1 MKTTVTMTAALVLLV
16 SMTAFAAAAE
26 VDVTK
31 LPGYVNL
38 SEIKIPAGA
47 ETLQEIDLGP
57 DLLAAAFKSDELTP
71 GDARTMAEALEMV
84 KSVRLISFAIAGE
97 SAVAARAQVD
107 VLQKKLEGGNWKR
120 VVMMRDK
127 EEYVV
132 VSVLHGPNYIQG
144 LMVMAVEPDEATFVN
159 VVGEL
164 NLSTMAQLAGDLHSK
179 EMEAVLKN
187 LESGGGK

>member
-1 MKTTVTMTAALVLLV
+1 MKTTVTMIAALMLLV
-16 SMTAFAAAAE
+16 SMTAFVAATE

-38 SEIKIPAGA
+38 NEIKIPAGA

-57 DLLAAAFKSDELTP
+57 DLLAAAFKSDEMTA

-84 KSVRLISFAIAGE
+84 KSVRLISFAIEGE
-97 SAVAARAQVD
+97 SAVAARDQVD
-107 VLQKKLEGGNWKR
+107 SLQKKLESGSWKR

-132 VSVLHGPNYIQG
+132 VSVLHGPSYIQG
-144 LMVMAVEPDEATFVN
+144 LMVMAVELDEATFVN
-159 VVGEL
+159 IVGEL
-164 NLSTMAQLAGDLHSK
+164 NLSTMAQLAGELHSK

-187 LESGGGK
+187 LETGGGK

>member
-1 MKTTVTMTAALVLLV
+1 MKTTVTTIAALMLLV
-16 SMTAFAAAAE
+16 SIAAAQ
-26 VDVTK
+26 DVSK
-31 LPGYVNL
+31 LPGYVDL
-38 SEIKIPAGA
+38 SSIKVPTGA
-47 ETLQEIDLGP
+47 EAVQEIDLGP
-57 DLLAAAFKSDELTP
+57 DLLAAAFKSDEMTA

-84 KSVRLISFAIAGE
+84 KSVRLISYEMTGE
-97 SAVAARAQVD
+97 NAVAARETVD
-107 VLQKKLEGGNWKR
+107 QMQKKLESANWKR

-159 VVGEL
+159 IVGEL
-164 NLSTMAQLAGDLHSK
+164 NLSTMAQLAGELHSQ

-187 LESGGGK
+187 LESGGGE

>member
-1 MKTTVTMTAALVLLV
+1 MKTTVTMTAALVLFV
-16 SMTAFAAAAE
+16 SIAGVVAAAE

-107 VLQKKLEGGNWKR
+107 ALQKKLEGGNWKR

-132 VSVLHGPNYIQG
+132 VSVLHGPSYIQG

-179 EMEAVLKN
+179 EMEAVLKD